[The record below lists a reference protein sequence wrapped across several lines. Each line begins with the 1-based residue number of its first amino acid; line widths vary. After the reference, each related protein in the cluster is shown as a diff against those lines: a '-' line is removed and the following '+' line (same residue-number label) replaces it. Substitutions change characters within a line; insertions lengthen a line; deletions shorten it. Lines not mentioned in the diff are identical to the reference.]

1 VVGRS
6 SETRTRGYRKKER
19 TRAQL
24 IEAGLRILAE
34 KGQGMTVSDVAA
46 EAGVSSGTFYNYFA
60 DRDEFTEVLA
70 EHYMMSLAA
79 AAAEEPIEDPAR
91 RFATAT
97 VRVLRRAQD
106 DRIWASA
113 MLRLLSRPDYEVDLS
128 RYLREDLDS
137 GLAAGRFDVGS
148 EDAVLD
154 QVSGLI
160 FMTVRRIVEGRA
172 AADAP
177 RRAVEVGLRSLGIPA
192 SEAADIASEA
202 ERENAPGSGRP
213 LERSA

>member
-1 VVGRS
+1 MVERS

-19 TRAQL
+19 TRARL

-46 EAGVSSGTFYNYFA
+46 DAGVSSGTFYNYFA
-60 DRDEFTEVLA
+60 DRDGFTEVLA

-97 VRVLRRAQD
+97 MRVLRRSQD
-106 DRIWASA
+106 DRTWASA

-160 FMTVRRIVEGRA
+160 FMTVRRIVEGSA